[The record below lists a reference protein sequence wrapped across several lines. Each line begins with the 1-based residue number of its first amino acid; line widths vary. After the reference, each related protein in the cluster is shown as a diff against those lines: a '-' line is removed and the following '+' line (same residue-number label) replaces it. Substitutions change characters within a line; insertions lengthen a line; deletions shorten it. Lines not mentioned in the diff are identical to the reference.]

1 MLPDAG
7 CFVQAWTVYAISV
20 RTTQHTQ
27 YRPLYPRVSL
37 APPAAFCDGLGRLRS
52 LPFRRR
58 QRRRRGNANSQ
69 VPLIEHFFGVVPHA
83 ARRQI
88 VLQPRFPAA
97 WAHAELHELRVGH
110 TTISVEWQ
118 SGDATERLR
127 LHCAHRSWVVHVLLD
142 HTCKHVSVD
151 GVSVHAPPVSFSASD
166 VLRAE
171 MSGRLVPVRFSC
183 SGCARVVV
191 CEHEARGHELGP
203 H

>member
-1 MLPDAG
+1 MPAALCKPGLSTPSRSAPPSTHSTDHCTHEHPSPPG
-7 CFVQAWTVYAISV
+7 CFL
-20 RTTQHTQ
+20 RLP
-27 YRPLYPRVSL
+27 RPTPL
-37 APPAAFCDGLGRLRS
+37 APLPPAPTSPPRH
-52 LPFRRR
+52 
-58 QRRRRGNANSQ
+58 ANSQ

-97 WAHAELHELRVGH
+97 WAHAELHELRVGL
-110 TTISVEWQ
+110 TTISVEWE

-151 GVSVHAPPVSFSASD
+151 GVRVHAPPVSFSASD

-183 SGCARVVV
+183 SGCAVVVV
-191 CEHEARGHELGP
+191 CEHEARGP
-203 H
+203 Q